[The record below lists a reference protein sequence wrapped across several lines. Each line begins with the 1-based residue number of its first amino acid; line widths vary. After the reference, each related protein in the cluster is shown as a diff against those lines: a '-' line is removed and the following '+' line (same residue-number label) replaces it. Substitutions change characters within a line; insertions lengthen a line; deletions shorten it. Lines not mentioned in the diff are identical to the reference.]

1 MILRFADCVLDPAC
15 QSLSRGGA
23 RVPVEPQVFALIR
36 LLAENA
42 HRMVTRGELVEVV
55 WGGRILS
62 ESAISSRIAS
72 ARKAVGDDGRRQ
84 AVIRTI
90 PRRGL
95 QMAVPVTAGAA
106 VRPAAAPPAARIRF
120 ARADDG
126 ATLAYAVEGT
136 GPPVTAVANFMTDL
150 EKERQVAGLH
160 ELHDALAAGNRL
172 LRFDQRGAGLSDRRL
187 GRVDIGATAEDL
199 RAVLDAAELE
209 RTALFALS
217 SGALTALTFAAR
229 YPARV
234 SRMVVVGGYVD
245 GRLRRAGQTD
255 PASDPIRGLYD
266 EGWQDPQGVLMTAC
280 MTAYL
285 PDGPGE
291 LARGIAAH
299 FQASTSRE
307 NILAF
312 RDAINVA
319 SVGHCLSRI
328 ACPVRVIH
336 ARHDRIHPLSEAQK
350 LAAGIARA
358 ELVVL
363 ESGNHVPLPD
373 RAGWDTFLNA
383 TLAFLR
389 D

>member
-1 MILRFADCVLDPAC
+1 MILRFADCILDPDC
-15 QSLSRGGA
+15 QSLRRGGA
-23 RVPVEPQVFALIR
+23 RVAVEPQVFALIR

-42 HRMVTRGELVEVV
+42 ERMVTRDEMIKVV
-55 WGGRILS
+55 WGGRVLS
-62 ESAISSRIAS
+62 ESAISSRIAA

-90 PRRGL
+90 HRRGL
-95 QMAVPVTAGAA
+95 QMAVPVTSGPA
-106 VRPAAAPPAARIRF
+106 VQPVAAPPAARIRF

-126 ATLAYAVEGT
+126 AMLAYAIDGT
-136 GPPVTAVANFMTDL
+136 GPPATVVANFMTDL

-160 ELHDALAAGNRL
+160 ELYDALTVGNRV

-187 GRVDIGATAEDL
+187 DRVDIGETAEDL
-199 RAVLDAAELE
+199 RAVLDAAELD

-217 SGALTALTFAAR
+217 SGALTALTFAAL

-234 SRMVVVGGYVD
+234 TRMVVVGGYVD
-245 GRLRRAGQTD
+245 GRLRRVGQID

-266 EGWQDPQGVLMTAC
+266 EGWQDPQSVLMTAC

-285 PDGPGE
+285 PDGSGD

-328 ACPVRVIH
+328 ACPVLVIH
-336 ARHDRIHPLSEAQK
+336 ARHDRIHPIAEAQK
-350 LAAGIARA
+350 LAAGIPKA
-358 ELVVL
+358 ELLVL
-363 ESGNHVPLPD
+363 ESGNHIPLPGQP
-373 RAGWDTFLNA
+373 GWSNYLNA

-389 D
+389 G